1 MKKITILVLV
11 SVSLLLAQSASAA
24 PTGGAPATHMAS
36 FDIGAG
42 TNNATVNSGVYQCTG
57 GEYIS
62 KYVYTYQIANINSGV
77 GLSFFSAGVTNG
89 ANVIIAGSDAGAISP
104 SYWEAVGDNP
114 PTLVQ
119 SVDASF
125 STPIKNGQS
134 STLLWFV
141 SDYGPTMGEGFL
153 FGFLSRAPQY
163 DSAEVFVP
171 VPEPA
176 TISLMAIGGMLAAH
190 ARRRNNV

>member
-1 MKKITILVLV
+1 MKKIAILILA
-11 SVSLLLAQSASAA
+11 SIGLLLAQSALAA
-24 PTGGAPATHMAS
+24 PPGGTPTTHIAT

-42 TNNATVNSGVYQCTG
+42 TANATVNSGVYQCTA
-57 GEYIS
+57 GEYIG
-62 KYVYTYQIANINSGV
+62 KYVYTYQITNVTSGV
-77 GLSFFSAGVTNG
+77 GLSFFSVGVTNG
-89 ANVIIAGSDAGAISP
+89 ANVIDPGSDQGAIIP
-104 SYWEAVGDNP
+104 SYWEASGDNP

-125 STPIKNGQS
+125 GTPIKNAQS

-141 SDYGPTMGEGFL
+141 SDYGPTMGQGFL
-153 FGFLSRAPQY
+153 FGTSARVPQY
-163 DSAEVFVP
+163 DSSELFAP

-176 TISLMAIGGMLAAH
+176 TISLLAIGGILAAR